1 MKTRK
6 VAFVLIVSACM
17 MVFAAMAAHAA
28 AITCTVESVGP
39 YGTNP
44 DTSGSY
50 IYLTAADASFTNQK
64 CKIGGGPTKRG
75 KEFLAAA
82 LTALASGK
90 QVSVTLTTGATPEVT
105 SILVLK

>member
-6 VAFVLIVSACM
+6 AAFVLIVSVCIM
-17 MVFAAMAAHAA
+17 TFAALAAHAA

-39 YGTNP
+39 FGTNA
-44 DTSGSY
+44 DTSGCD
-50 IYLTAADASFTNQK
+50 IYLTAADSSFTNQK
-64 CKIGGGPTKRG
+64 CKIAGGPTKRG

-82 LTALASGK
+82 LTAIASGK
-90 QVSVTLTTGATPEVT
+90 QVSVTLTTGATPGVT